1 MLCSLQFMLELYA
14 QQFMFILFISRA
26 QWITVLENF
35 IVSFILDVL
44 DIDSIVINSQNDN
57 IFCLLIPEY
66 KDQQEGLVC
75 EISPVADHY

>member
-14 QQFMFILFISRA
+14 QQFMLILFISRA

-44 DIDSIVINSQNDN
+44 DIDSLVINSRNGI
-57 IFCLLIPEY
+57 IFLSFDTRI
-66 KDQQEGLVC
+66 
-75 EISPVADHY
+75 